1 MFPYLIIGL
10 TLLFLSYKYDYKGAV
25 RNRDLWQG
33 LIVSFMIAVVGLRY
47 HIGSDTVVYEWNF
60 NTSYTP
66 DFDVFI
72 QDWQEY
78 NQPLWMFVMSF
89 CKTYLNSFVAVQF
102 FHAIVY
108 NVLLM
113 RFIKKMT
120 QWQFTALFLAFSQ
133 IWFANSFEVLR
144 ESISAVL
151 YMNALLILREKKYL
165 KYILLGVLATGF
177 HSFAFIIFLLT
188 PIVVNVGYK
197 FLFVSFVI
205 IYIVVRIIDV
215 SIVNNALTAISLL
228 MSDSVSDKMSLY
240 IGQEDTTV
248 ISFLGLLR
256 SFFLSLLLP
265 LIVLKYSDPE
275 KTFYKKLLIL
285 WMIFSSMTVKIP
297 ILYRME
303 NYLTI
308 IYIVLLVNMIY
319 ERRIPNKTLR
329 IFSIWLL
336 VGTVIMSFRDLY
348 RPNNIIEYRSNIH
361 YDCRYFPYKT
371 IFQDPDPIREGIDYY

>member
-371 IFQDPDPIREGIDYY
+371 IFQDPDPIREGLDYY

>member
-1 MFPYLIIGL
+1 MLVYLIIGL
-10 TLLFLSYKYDYKGAV
+10 ILLFLSYKYDYKGTV
-25 RNRDLWQG
+25 KNRDLWQF
-33 LIVSFMIAVVGLRY
+33 LILSFMIAVVGLRY

-72 QDWQEY
+72 KDWQEY

-89 CKTYLNSFVAVQF
+89 CKTFFNSFVAVQF

-113 RFIKKMT
+113 RFIKKLT
-120 QWQFTALFLAFSQ
+120 RWQFTALLLAFSQ

-151 YMNALLILREKKYL
+151 YMNALILLDGKKYL
-165 KYILLGVLATGF
+165 RYILLGVLATGF

-188 PIVVNVGYK
+188 PIVVNMRYK
-197 FLFVSFVI
+197 LLLISFVI

-228 MSDSVSDKMSLY
+228 MSDSVADKMSLY

-248 ISFLGLLR
+248 VSLLGLVR

-265 LIVLKYSDPE
+265 LLVLKYSDPE

-285 WMIFSSMTVKIP
+285 WMIFSCMTVKIP

-319 ERRIPNKTLR
+319 ERRIPNNALH
-329 IFSIWLL
+329 IFSIWLV

-348 RPNNIIEYRSNIH
+348 RPNNIIEYRPNVH

-371 IFQDPDPIREGIDYY
+371 IFQDPDPIREGLDYY